1 MNKEETREKAFRE
14 GYERGQAEAMR
25 DASCRAY
32 NEIAKYLERQNVPRA
47 KEKADYICQIVKGFM
62 ADEVMGGEE

>member
-1 MNKEETREKAFRE
+1 MNKEETREKTFRE
-14 GYERGQAEAMR
+14 GYERGQAAAMR

-62 ADEVMGGEE
+62 ADEVIGGEE